1 MPIARSLSLALSA
14 SLLCLAAGSA
24 LAQETAPAA
33 APKAKASA
41 GPTLAVGDAAP
52 AMTIAEWVKGE
63 PVKGFESG
71 KVYVVEFWA
80 TWCGPCIAGM
90 PHLSALQ
97 KEFKDKGVTII
108 GVTSE
113 DPGNSLEAVKAMTK
127 EKGDTMG
134 YTVAWDQGRETNN
147 AFMRASGQRGIP
159 CAFVVDKAGKI
170 AFIGHPM
177 LLDPVL
183 AGVVDG
189 SWNSATD
196 PARLDSLM
204 KDMMAGYGLMEKDP
218 KAAIAKFDAVAAA
231 MPSLAGMI
239 LEPKYFALLK
249 TGDSEAAAKIGRQI
263 VDKAIAAKDSQTLNS
278 IAWSI
283 VDPAGGV
290 EPKDLNLA
298 LAAATQASTI
308 EGDKDGSIIDTL
320 ARVHFLKGNKAKAIE
335 LQKKAI
341 ELAPEELKESLKAS
355 LAEYEAA
362 K

>member
-1 MPIARSLSLALSA
+1 MPTVRTLTLALSA
-14 SLLCLAAGSA
+14 SLLCLAAGA
-24 LAQETAPAA
+24 TFAQETAPAA
-33 APKAKASA
+33 APKAAAASSK
-41 GPTLAVGDAAP
+41 LKVGDAAP
-52 AMTIAEWVKGE
+52 ALSIAEWLKGE
-63 PVKGFESG
+63 PVKGFEPG

-108 GVTSE
+108 GVASE
-113 DPGNSLEAVKAMTK
+113 GFGDTLEPVKAMVK

-134 YTVAWDQGRETNN
+134 YTVAWDMGTATND
-147 AFMRASGQRGIP
+147 AFMKASGQRGIP
-159 CAFVVDKAGKI
+159 CSFVVDKAGKI

-204 KDMMAGYGLMEKDP
+204 KDMMTGYGLIEKDP

-231 MPSLAGMI
+231 MPSLAGMT
-239 LEPKYFALLK
+239 LQPRYFALLK
-249 TGDSEAAAKIGRQI
+249 AGDSEAAAKIGRQI

-283 VDPAGGV
+283 VDPAGGI
-290 EPKDLNLA
+290 EPKDLDLA
-298 LAAATQASTI
+298 IAAATQASAI

-320 ARVHFLKGNKAKAIE
+320 ARAHFLKGNKAKAIE

-341 ELAPEELKESLKAS
+341 ELAPEEMKEDLKAA